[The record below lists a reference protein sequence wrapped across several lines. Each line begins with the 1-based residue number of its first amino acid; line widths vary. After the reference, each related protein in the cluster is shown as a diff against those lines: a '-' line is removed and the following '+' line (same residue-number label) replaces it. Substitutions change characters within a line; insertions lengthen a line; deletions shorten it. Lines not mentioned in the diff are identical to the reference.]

1 MATDPGE
8 MFSMLIGIPGAR
20 ALEMVD
26 DDAEDVDVRV
36 VIETGDQPSVCAS
49 CGTVGTEVGRVVQDL
64 GVSSAGLKVMRT
76 LWSRR
81 QYTCPATSCSAG
93 SWLEVNGDVDAFVV
107 RIAQT
112 RPIRFS

>member
-8 MFSMLIGIPGAR
+8 IFSMLIGIPGAR

-26 DDAEDVDVRV
+26 DDAEDVDLRV

-49 CGTVGTEVGRVVQDL
+49 CGTVGTEVGRVVRDL

-81 QYTCPATSCSAG
+81 QFTCPATSCSAG